1 MILHDDDVSSTGSQ
15 SWWDFDSNSLI
26 VNGTVPFLNKVR
38 VFSFVAGDYDY
49 DTYQYH
55 IEEELES
62 IVYEVCVTTTTL
74 GDCSSTDTD
83 DPDNQIG
90 YVLPENQQTDY
101 RYNLDQQDVAEAFE
115 FGGFFEDYGGY
126 ANYRCEQ

>member
-49 DTYQYH
+49 DT
-55 IEEELES
+55 
-62 IVYEVCVTTTTL
+62 
-74 GDCSSTDTD
+74 D
-83 DPDNQIG
+83 
-90 YVLPENQQTDY
+90 
-101 RYNLDQQDVAEAFE
+101 
-115 FGGFFEDYGGY
+115 
-126 ANYRCEQ
+126 